1 MFGITNHKLFKMKKL
16 LLNIF
21 VLAIVNISFG
31 QPTEGQIVALHFFK
45 VDKDKMANYEAV
57 MSEYYQ
63 KRAQS
68 WIDNGCQVYWELR
81 RIKPNSTGFSRQFN
95 YMAVDVLPVGKNSR
109 AGCNLEFNSGLSD
122 GIENIMTQIHSDK
135 ERVFSTRL
143 KYVTGYGNDTGTPAK
158 RARIEFQRVFQM
170 SKYINSHKDDL
181 RDMFKK
187 YSNRTDWHAFQ
198 RNSADAAGS
207 REWNYM
213 IFNAIDNSKQ
223 SNIPKKVWDNFRK
236 KWGQDRTKLR
246 DIRYVVQAD
255 LVTYAFSR

>member
-1 MFGITNHKLFKMKKL
+1 MFEITNYKLLKMKKL
-16 LLNIF
+16 LLIIF
-21 VLAIVNISFG
+21 VLATLNISFG
-31 QPTEGQIVALHFFK
+31 QPIEGQTVAIHFFK

-57 MSEYYQ
+57 MSDYFQ

-95 YMAVDVLPVGKNSR
+95 YMAVDVFPVGKNSR
-109 AGCNLEFNSGLSD
+109 GDCNEEFSSGLSD
-122 GIENIMTQIHSDK
+122 GIKNIMIQIQSDK
-135 ERVFSTRL
+135 ERVFNTRI
-143 KYVTGYGNDTGTPAK
+143 KYVTGYGNDTGTPVK
-158 RARIEFQRVFQM
+158 TARIEFQRVFQM
-170 SKYINSHKDDL
+170 EKYKNSHKEDL
-181 RDMFKK
+181 RDIFKK

-213 IFNAIDNSKQ
+213 IFSAIDNSKQ
-223 SNIPKKVWDNFRK
+223 NDIPKKVRDNLAK

-246 DIRYVVQAD
+246 DIRYVLQAD